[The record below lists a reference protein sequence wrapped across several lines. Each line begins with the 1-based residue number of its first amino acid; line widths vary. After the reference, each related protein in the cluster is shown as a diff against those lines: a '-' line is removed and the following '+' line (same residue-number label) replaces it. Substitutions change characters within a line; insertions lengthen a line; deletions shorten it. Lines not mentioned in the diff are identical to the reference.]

1 MSKKIVLFV
10 ILFFA
15 VAGVILVG
23 IFGTQA
29 SGSGNVLATELYF
42 DVPAG
47 ADGKKMMSS
56 PEIGEEGFV
65 TVLLSDMIT
74 LSGGRDLRQGKP
86 FLQYVRARLRQ
97 RVCHPVL
104 KRLADLLQVG
114 ERDYYRQD
122 DGRLQP
128 FGQAVLLQRHG
139 RRQAFGRRR
148 SRIRLNT
155 RAA

>member
-1 MSKKIVLFV
+1 MPFRAHRVLTEEIHEQKIVLFV

-74 LSGGRDLRQGKP
+74 LSEDATYGKESLSYSMSVP
-86 FLQYVRARLRQ
+86 DSAKEFVTLSSNGWLT
-97 RVCHPVL
+97 
-104 KRLADLLQVG
+104 
-114 ERDYYRQD
+114 
-122 DGRLQP
+122 
-128 FGQAVLLQRHG
+128 FT
-139 RRQAFGRRR
+139 
-148 SRIRLNT
+148 SR
-155 RAA
+155 

>member
-23 IFGTQA
+23 IYGTQA
-29 SGSGNVLATELYF
+29 SGSGTVLATELRF
-42 DVPAG
+42 DVEAG

-74 LSGGRDLRQGKP
+74 LSSDATFGKESLSYSLSVP
-86 FLQYVRARLRQ
+86 DSAKQYVTLSANGWLTFYKSVNAIITVRTTDGSNLSDKLYYFNDLDGDKPSD
-97 RVCHPVL
+97 VDGPV
-104 KRLADLLQVG
+104 
-114 ERDYYRQD
+114 
-122 DGRLQP
+122 
-128 FGQAVLLQRHG
+128 FG
-139 RRQAFGRRR
+139 
-148 SRIRLNT
+148 
-155 RAA
+155 